1 MSRTQKPLPNPPDE
15 NNRGYMNDLA
25 SLVIDEESVTM
36 KNNRDNVV
44 TDGSIILKDTS
55 NNNWYKLKVTGGTLG
70 VTLVTEDSGGLPVTS
85 TNPYV

>member
-15 NNRGYMNDLA
+15 YNRGYMNDLA

-44 TDGSIILKDTS
+44 TVGSIILKDTS

>member
-15 NNRGYMNDLA
+15 YDRGYMNDLA

-70 VTLVTEDSGGLPVTS
+70 VTLVTEDSTGLPVTS

>member
-15 NNRGYMNDLA
+15 YNRGYMNDLA

-44 TDGSIILKDTS
+44 AGGSIILKDTS

-70 VTLVTEDSGGLPVTS
+70 VTLVAEDSGGLPVTS

>member
-15 NNRGYMNDLA
+15 YNRGYMNDLA

-44 TDGSIILKDTS
+44 TGGSIILKDTS